1 MNAFVKVSNLVRES
15 CVVDRIDCC
24 TAVVR
29 CDQVSVQTA
38 RQRAFLR
45 SHSIPFNNVVQCSCS
60 VCALGGVRGSAVGG
74 LFKPN
79 KRLKHGDIHLRLG
92 QRNDR
97 LFAASTQQ
105 RAKVMHVQCERPVS
119 ICFHCGCK
127 WRLAFAPEIPL
138 PNNPPRT
145 FFRRDA
151 HAVEQSSAVFA
162 NRARSGQ
169 PFFQYTRVAVISTPA
184 WKIGVGNSA
193 AAHLRTRLR
202 QPRES
207 AVDPITSAIHV
218 VRHCHQH
225 HSHVRLALQI
235 NNVRCRCCR
244 GC

>member
-138 PNNPPRT
+138 PNNPPPDILQT
-145 FFRRDA
+145 GCTRRRA
-151 HAVEQSSAVFA
+151 KLCCFCKQSTL
-162 NRARSGQ
+162 RATLLPVHTCGS
-169 PFFQYTRVAVISTPA
+169 
-184 WKIGVGNSA
+184 
-193 AAHLRTRLR
+193 
-202 QPRES
+202 
-207 AVDPITSAIHV
+207 D
-218 VRHCHQH
+218 
-225 HSHVRLALQI
+225 
-235 NNVRCRCCR
+235 
-244 GC
+244 